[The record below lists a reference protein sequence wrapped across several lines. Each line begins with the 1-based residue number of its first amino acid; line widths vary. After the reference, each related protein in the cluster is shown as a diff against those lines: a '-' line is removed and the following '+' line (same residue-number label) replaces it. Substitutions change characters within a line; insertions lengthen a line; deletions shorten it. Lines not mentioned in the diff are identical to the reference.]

1 MLELVESVG
10 DGKTDN
16 VALEA
21 KKEQLQNPYAEYEA
35 EQDALA

>member
-10 DGKTDN
+10 VGKTDN
-16 VALEA
+16 MAVDAQ
-21 KKEQLQNPYAEYEA
+21 KEQLQNPYAEYEA